1 MVLQRTPLLENL
13 YIGYFDEEP
22 AAQMWGFNING
33 SSIRLPHLS
42 HLFIKPNSFIT
53 LLCLVALL
61 KVPPTLHLGISFDI
75 DNMTIGH
82 QRSAG
87 WLHMLNVIGGRLRA
101 NASKTSAPLT
111 ELNLNSFRHDLA
123 FACRPNSG
131 SAPHPLTSQ
140 HLVEEIDDTWYWR
153 ECNHDCRSPFFF
165 RYGFQ
170 GDVDLP
176 LLPMYHVQ
184 SMCNRMP
191 LANIR
196 ALNLCIDLSSEPF
209 HDSSTEKCRIQGR
222 DPRTWLPILR
232 LMPEVCVLKVSRDA
246 VIGVLKAL
254 TPDVNADSG
263 LEPPLFVHLTAL
275 IIKETYVGCP
285 DHSGDDH
292 QGQVLLETLKA
303 FVSNRKEA
311 GLELESI
318 LLRDCECIEGIVDL
332 LRGYAKDVSWVG
344 RNFRTPVIS

>member
-1 MVLQRTPLLENL
+1 
-13 YIGYFDEEP
+13 
-22 AAQMWGFNING
+22 
-33 SSIRLPHLS
+33 
-42 HLFIKPNSFIT
+42 
-53 LLCLVALL
+53 
-61 KVPPTLHLGISFDI
+61 
-75 DNMTIGH
+75 
-82 QRSAG
+82 
-87 WLHMLNVIGGRLRA
+87 
-101 NASKTSAPLT
+101 
-111 ELNLNSFRHDLA
+111 
-123 FACRPNSG
+123 
-131 SAPHPLTSQ
+131 
-140 HLVEEIDDTWYWR
+140 
-153 ECNHDCRSPFFF
+153 
-165 RYGFQ
+165 
-170 GDVDLP
+170 
-176 LLPMYHVQ
+176 
-184 SMCNRMP
+184 MCNRMP

-303 FVSNRKEA
+303 FVSN
-311 GLELESI
+311 
-318 LLRDCECIEGIVDL
+318 
-332 LRGYAKDVSWVG
+332 
-344 RNFRTPVIS
+344 